1 MNELK
6 EAIENSSIK
15 FDEFYL
21 CGNLLTVSK
30 ILPNETVI
38 FRIKVENGLF
48 FVTKCWC
55 TQTLINSIETT
66 DIFVSVQKVLNFL
79 DK

>member
-48 FVTKCWC
+48 FVTKCC
-55 TQTLINSIETT
+55 AHQHLSTPLKQLTYLLVYKK
-66 DIFVSVQKVLNFL
+66 F
-79 DK
+79 